1 MNGVIPTPM
10 NSLTGLSLL
19 IPFYNEEDNLPT
31 LLETILKVD
40 WPWNIELVFV
50 DDCSTDRSWEVL
62 NQCLS
67 ELSEPLKSKQISYQ
81 TFQQTHN
88 QGKGV
93 AVQKAISMST
103 GQVLI
108 VQDADGEYVP
118 AEIPA
123 LVAPIIEGKADV
135 VFGSRFRQN
144 VSQAHRT
151 YHYLINKLLTFFSNL
166 ASGLHLTDME
176 TCYKAFRADVLC
188 NINLKSRRFG
198 FEPEV
203 TAHISRL
210 RLVVWELPI
219 SYYPRSYIEGKKI
232 TWRDGIAALWHIV
245 YFNFVCSNEDRFL
258 PTMPSR
264 YLLRK
269 RTNTVMT

>member
-1 MNGVIPTPM
+1 MNDAIPTPM
-10 NSLTGLSLL
+10 NSSIKLSLL

-31 LLETILKVD
+31 LFETLSKIN
-40 WPWNIELVFV
+40 WPWSIELVFV
-50 DDCSTDRSWEVL
+50 DDCSADRSWEIL
-62 NQCLS
+62 NACLG
-67 ELSEPLKSKQISYQ
+67 ELGETLKSKQISHQ
-81 TFQQTHN
+81 RFQQPFN
-88 QGKGV
+88 QGKGL
-93 AVQKAISMST
+93 AVQKAISMAQ

-118 AEIPA
+118 AEILS
-123 LVAPIIEGKADV
+123 LVGPILEEKADV

-144 VSQAHRT
+144 VNQAHRT
-151 YHYLINKLLTFFSNL
+151 YHYLVNRILTFLSNL

-188 NINLKSRRFG
+188 NINLKSKRFG

-203 TAHISRL
+203 TAHIARL

-232 TWRDGIAALWHIV
+232 TWRDGIAALWHIF
-245 YFNFVCSNEDRFL
+245 YYNFLCSDQDRFL

-269 RTNTVMT
+269 QMKPVVS